1 MKPISHFTAP
11 INYKTI
17 PRLNENSYS
26 TAHLSEHITVP
37 EYVSGSTEEH
47 LQESTFRQHDTY
59 GAPVIQSD
67 NPIFRPTETD
77 NKLSSPQKEQPE
89 KLPTTAPIIENDKPI
104 FRPTETDNKLS
115 SPQEKQPEKLPTF
128 LELPYNIVPA
138 IKAPEINTPQIGL
151 ELPKTPLFI
160 NIPEKQENK
169 ILIQTIK
176 PAELPK
182 DLQIPVNTQV
192 SFQDNKL
199 QYTHGFS
206 LEDGTKI
213 TEQGKLIST
222 DDGWEYVIAK
232 SGKYEYISPDGTPV
246 KVNWIADENGYRVL

>member
-1 MKPISHFTAP
+1 M
-11 INYKTI
+11 
-17 PRLNENSYS
+17 
-26 TAHLSEHITVP
+26 
-37 EYVSGSTEEH
+37 
-47 LQESTFRQHDTY
+47 
-59 GAPVIQSD
+59 
-67 NPIFRPTETD
+67 
-77 NKLSSPQKEQPE
+77 SSPQKEQPE